1 MNEQVRRRGSPP
13 PTLPTDEAVIPH
25 DPALPQPEDDFL
37 SRGELGEVLKQAAKV
52 HGPNVIRSA
61 ELRPRFKH
69 IPTDIFSLDMGL
81 FGGIPEGVISLVYGW
96 AGSGKTTLCGRVI
109 GQAQRKYADKAAVF
123 IDADGTY
130 QPEWGRKHGVDNSR
144 MALVQPESGEQALDL
159 ARAMV
164 KAEEVSVIVVD
175 SLAALVPMK
184 ELDKS
189 MEDLTVGEQGR
200 LISRFCRVLQADLLG
215 ERKRGHRPA
224 ILWINQYRM
233 KIGTMFGDPRTLPG
247 GEAQHFAA
255 AVKIEMKN
263 KEVMGKTANGIQT
276 VDYNEHAFKIA
287 KNKIGT
293 GIREGEFV
301 MVRNP
306 TNPLGPGFVDDAR
319 PVINWARTTGKI
331 TGGGSSWRVQGL
343 DEKFS
348 RLQDIADYFY
358 SDLDFYA
365 HFRDGLI
372 RDYRVACGL
381 QEEYLA

>member
-1 MNEQVRRRGSPP
+1 MNQPIRKRPAPP
-13 PTLPTDEAVIPH
+13 STHVADKAAPVAD
-25 DPALPQPEDDFL
+25 DALPQEENDFL
-37 SRGELGEVLKQAAKV
+37 ARGELGALLQQASKV

-81 FGGIPEGVISLVYGW
+81 FGGIPEGVISLIYGW

-109 GQAQRKYADKAAVF
+109 GQAQKKYPDMAAVF
-123 IDADGTY
+123 IDAEGTY
-130 QPEWGRKHGVDNSR
+130 QPEWGRRHGVDNTR

-159 ARAMV
+159 ARSLV
-164 KAEEVSVIVVD
+164 KAEEVSVVVVD

-200 LISRFCRVLQADLLG
+200 LISRFCRVLQADLLS

-287 KNKIGT
+287 KNKVGT
-293 GIREGEFV
+293 GVREGEFV

-306 TNPLGPGFVDDAR
+306 SNPLGPGFVDDAR
-319 PVINWARTTGKI
+319 AVINWARTTGDV
-331 TGGGSSWRVQGL
+331 TGGGSSWRVGGFG
-343 DEKFS
+343 EEFS
-348 RLQDIADYFY
+348 RFQGNADYFY
-358 SDLDFYA
+358 SGRGFFVGFPGHVLGGHRSARRLRPGDPS
-365 HFRDGLI
+365 
-372 RDYRVACGL
+372 
-381 QEEYLA
+381 